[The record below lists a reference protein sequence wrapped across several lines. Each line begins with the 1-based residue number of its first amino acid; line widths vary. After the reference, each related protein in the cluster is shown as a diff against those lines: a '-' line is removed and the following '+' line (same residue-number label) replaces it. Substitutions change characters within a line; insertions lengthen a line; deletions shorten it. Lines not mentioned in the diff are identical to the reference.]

1 MKGPNKKV
9 ESDRRRRRCVLFNSV
24 VRRTL
29 KALSCNQSLSEFEQ
43 MFCNNYL
50 DRFPRN
56 SSHTRV
62 RNRCIKTG
70 RPNGV
75 FRHVRLTRHFF
86 KNYALAGLL
95 FGVRKSS
102 W

>member
-9 ESDRRRRRCVLFNSV
+9 ESDRRRRRCVLFNAT
-24 VRRTL
+24 VRRSL
-29 KALSCNQSLSEFEQ
+29 KAFSYAADLAESDRI
-43 MFCNNYL
+43 FCMDYL
-50 DRFPRN
+50 DSFPRS
-56 SSHTRV
+56 SSHTRL
-62 RNRCIKTG
+62 RNRCIVTG
-70 RPNGV
+70 RPRGV

-95 FGVRKSS
+95 FGIRKSS